1 MRAFGIAE
9 SDFEAFAL
17 GSGAAAD
24 ALRDGELDGFFF
36 VAGTPAT
43 AVLELAEED
52 LVDLVPI
59 TGPEIDKMLAEV
71 PFFTRQ
77 ALPAETYPG
86 LQAVDTLSVGAQ
98 WVGSEEHTAEL
109 QSL

>member
-59 TGPEIDKMLAEV
+59 TGPEIDKLLAEV
-71 PFFTRQ
+71 PFFTPP
-77 ALPAETYPG
+77 ALQAETYPG
-86 LQAVDTLSVGAQ
+86 FPAVAPLPVWAQ
-98 WVGSEEHTAEL
+98 GVVSGNGRASGR
-109 QSL
+109 